1 MKSKK
6 QVLGTETGKYCL
18 DVSKLIIGG
27 VILASIV
34 KEDIDSMFL
43 IGIGFVFVIFLTLL
57 GLWLISHYNEK
68 DETKPETP
76 KRKKK
81 YFRRTNNR
89 RN

>member
-6 QVLGTETGKYCL
+6 QVLGTETGKFCL

-34 KEDIDSMFL
+34 KEDIDSMLL
-43 IGIGFVFVIFLTLL
+43 IGIGFVFVVFLSLL
-57 GLWLISHYNEK
+57 GLWLITHYNDK
-68 DETKPETP
+68 DEMKSESTKS
-76 KRKKK
+76 KKK
-81 YFRRTNNR
+81 YYRRTNNR